1 MGTKWWDSNSLLVVC
16 SWRIQYHSYRTT
28 PLTHVDLI
36 SSTFLVMLKPALE
49 SLYYM
54 GNEKLSKW
62 LSFFLSW
69 HHSITPFPLS
79 PFLITLHRDM
89 CVMSFV
95 CRKLLYL
102 HVGPSWEWGE
112 LVQRKPWTF
121 LLIQKGC
128 YFSLVMPPHE
138 TGIYPDL
145 CYWLRLQYALLWI
158 N

>member
-1 MGTKWWDSNSLLVVC
+1 MARKIGPKWSRIHMGTKWWDSNSLLVVC
-16 SWRIQYHSYRTT
+16 SWRIQYHSYRTI

-79 PFLITLHRDM
+79 PFLFTLHRDM

-102 HVGPSWEWGE
+102 RVGTVLGMGRACTKKAMNLSTYSEG
-112 LVQRKPWTF
+112 
-121 LLIQKGC
+121 LLFQFGNA
-128 YFSLVMPPHE
+128 S
-138 TGIYPDL
+138 T
-145 CYWLRLQYALLWI
+145 
-158 N
+158 